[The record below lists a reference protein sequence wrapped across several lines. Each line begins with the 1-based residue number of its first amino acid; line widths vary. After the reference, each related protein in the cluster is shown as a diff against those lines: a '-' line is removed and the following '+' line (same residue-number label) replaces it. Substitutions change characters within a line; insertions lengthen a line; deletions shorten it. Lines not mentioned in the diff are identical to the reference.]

1 LADNCD
7 TVPRGVEKPLRD
19 APIVTRQ
26 FGHARLDRAFRSL
39 LALLMGGLFAA
50 ALAACDSSPSP
61 TGRADQAPPAATSVG
76 GLEYRLGVGDKV
88 KVVVLGQS
96 DLGGEL
102 EVDAGGK
109 IVVALIGEVAAA
121 GRSVGQ
127 VQDEIRGKFSQGILR
142 EPKVTVQVV
151 GYRPV
156 TVLGQVKQAGRYPFS
171 FGMDVRGAVA
181 MAGGYERRGST
192 DSAIIFRAGQKL
204 EAGPETPLAPGDTI
218 EIPRKFF

>member
-1 LADNCD
+1 M
-7 TVPRGVEKPLRD
+7 TVKSWPC
-19 APIVTRQ
+19 
-26 FGHARLDRAFRSL
+26 FDRALRCL
-39 LALLMGGLFAA
+39 LALLLGGVIVAG
-50 ALAACDSSPSP
+50 LAACESSSRSRNGPAP
-61 TGRADQAPPAATSVG
+61 AGTGTDPGRPAPRQLGVVG

-109 IVVALIGEVAAA
+109 IVVALIGEIQAAT
-121 GRSVGQ
+121 RSVGE
-127 VQDEIRGKFSQGILR
+127 VQNEIRQKFSQGILR
-142 EPKVTVQVV
+142 EPRVTVQVV

-156 TVLGQVKQAGRYPFS
+156 TVLGQVRQPGRYPFS

-192 DSAIIFRAGQKL
+192 DSAVIFRNGQKMDGG
-204 EAGPETPLAPGDTI
+204 AETPLLPGDTV
-218 EIPRKFF
+218 EIPRRFF

>member
-1 LADNCD
+1 M
-7 TVPRGVEKPLRD
+7 TG
-19 APIVTRQ
+19 Q
-26 FGHARLDRAFRSL
+26 FGHARASRALGSL
-39 LALLMGGLFAA
+39 IAVVLGGLMAI
-50 ALAACDSSPSP
+50 ALAACDSSPRSSRNP
-61 TGRADQAPPAATSVG
+61 GGLDAAGRPAPRQLGVVG
-76 GLEYRLGVGDKV
+76 GLEYRLGIGDKV

-109 IVVALIGEVAAA
+109 IVVALIGEITAAT
-121 GRSVGQ
+121 RSVGE
-127 VQDEIRGKFSQGILR
+127 VQNEIRQRFSQGILR
-142 EPKVTVQVV
+142 DPKVTVQVV

-156 TVLGQVKQAGRYPFS
+156 TVLGQVRSPGRYPFS

-192 DSAIIFRAGQKL
+192 DSAIIFRSGQKM
-204 EAGPETPLAPGDTI
+204 EASAETPLLPGDTI

>member
-1 LADNCD
+1 L
-7 TVPRGVEKPLRD
+7 
-19 APIVTRQ
+19 
-26 FGHARLDRAFRSL
+26 SL
-39 LALLMGGLFAA
+39 LLSGLCVF
-50 ALAACDSSPSP
+50 ALAACESSGS
-61 TGRADQAPPAATSVG
+61 GACSGDRSAPRSAGVVG

-96 DLGGEL
+96 ELGGEL

-109 IVVALIGEVAAA
+109 IVVALIGEITAA

-127 VQDEIRGKFSQGILR
+127 VQDEIRAKYSQGILR

-156 TVLGQVKQAGRYPFS
+156 TVLGQVRAPGRYPFS

-192 DSAIIFRAGQKL
+192 DSAVIFRQAQKV
-204 EAGPETPLAPGDTI
+204 EACAETPLLPGDTI
-218 EIPRKFF
+218 EIPRKLF

>member
-1 LADNCD
+1 
-7 TVPRGVEKPLRD
+7 
-19 APIVTRQ
+19 VTSL
-26 FGHARLDRAFRSL
+26 FGHARLGRASFRSL
-39 LALLMGGLFAA
+39 LSLFLGGLVVFALGACESSSRSSRGGGGAERA
-50 ALAACDSSPSP
+50 APRP
-61 TGRADQAPPAATSVG
+61 TFVG
-76 GLEYRLGVGDKV
+76 GLEYRLGIGDKV

-109 IVVALIGEVAAA
+109 IVVALIGEITAAE
-121 GRSVGQ
+121 RSVGQ
-127 VQDEIRGKFSQGILR
+127 VQDEIRAKFAQGILR
-142 EPKVTVQVV
+142 DPKVTVQVV

-156 TVLGQVKQAGRYPFS
+156 TVLGQVRAPGRYPFS

-192 DSAIIFRAGQKL
+192 DSAIIFRAGQQKF
-204 EAGPETPLAPGDTI
+204 EASAETPLLPGDTV

>member
-1 LADNCD
+1 
-7 TVPRGVEKPLRD
+7 
-19 APIVTRQ
+19 VTRQ
-26 FGHARLDRAFRSL
+26 FGSARLGRAFRSF
-39 LALLMGGLFAA
+39 LALLIGVVVATS
-50 ALAACDSSPSP
+50 LAACDSSP
-61 TGRADQAPPAATSVG
+61 PAAPAPGPGAAPSTLTNVG

-127 VQDEIRGKFSQGILR
+127 VQDEIRNKFSQGILR

-156 TVLGQVKQAGRYPFS
+156 TVLGQVRQPGRYPFS

-192 DSAIIFRAGQKL
+192 DNAIIFRAGQKL
-204 EAGPETPLAPGDTI
+204 EASAETPLAPGDTI

>member
-1 LADNCD
+1 M
-7 TVPRGVEKPLRD
+7 TSQYGH
-19 APIVTRQ
+19 TRL
-26 FGHARLDRAFRSL
+26 GRAFVRSL
-39 LALLMGGLFAA
+39 LSLLLGGLAVF
-50 ALAACDSSPSP
+50 ALAACESSSRSSSKA
-61 TGRADQAPPAATSVG
+61 GGSAGGCAGDKSAPRQLGVVG
-76 GLEYRLGVGDKV
+76 GLEYRLGIGDKV

-109 IVVALIGEVAAA
+109 IVVALIGEISAAE
-121 GRSVGQ
+121 RSVGQ

-142 EPKVTVQVV
+142 DPKVTVQVV

-156 TVLGQVKQAGRYPFS
+156 TVLGQVRAPGRYPFS
-171 FGMDVRGAVA
+171 FGMDVRGSVA

-192 DSAIIFRAGQKL
+192 DSAIIFRQSQKL
-204 EAGPETPLAPGDTI
+204 DACAETPLLPGDTI

>member
-1 LADNCD
+1 MA
-7 TVPRGVEKPLRD
+7 
-19 APIVTRQ
+19 I
-26 FGHARLDRAFRSL
+26 
-39 LALLMGGLFAA
+39 
-50 ALAACDSSPSP
+50 ALAACDSSPRSSRNP
-61 TGRADQAPPAATSVG
+61 GGLDAAGRPAPRQLGVVG
-76 GLEYRLGVGDKV
+76 GLEYRLGIGDKV

-109 IVVALIGEVAAA
+109 IVVALIGEITAAT
-121 GRSVGQ
+121 RSVGE
-127 VQDEIRGKFSQGILR
+127 VQNEIRQRFSQGILR
-142 EPKVTVQVV
+142 DPKVTVQVV

-156 TVLGQVKQAGRYPFS
+156 TVLGQVRSPGRYPFS

-192 DSAIIFRAGQKL
+192 DSAIIFRSGQKM
-204 EAGPETPLAPGDTI
+204 EASAETPLLPGDTI

>member
-1 LADNCD
+1 M
-7 TVPRGVEKPLRD
+7 
-19 APIVTRQ
+19 TRPS
-26 FGHARLDRAFRSL
+26 GYASLGRAFRYLRNLSL
-39 LALLMGGLFAA
+39 GGLAVV
-50 ALAACDSSPSP
+50 ALAACDSSPGSGACSGDR
-61 TGRADQAPPAATSVG
+61 TAPRQLGVVG
-76 GLEYRLGVGDKV
+76 GLEYRLGIGDKV

-109 IVVALIGEVAAA
+109 IVVALVGEITAAD
-121 GRSVGQ
+121 RSVGQ
-127 VQDEIRGKFSQGILR
+127 VQDEIRTRFSQGILR

-156 TVLGQVKQAGRYPFS
+156 TVLGQVRSPGRYPFS

-192 DSAIIFRAGQKL
+192 DSAVIFRQAQKV
-204 EAGPETPLAPGDTI
+204 EACAETPLLPGDTI
-218 EIPRKFF
+218 EIPRKLF

>member
-1 LADNCD
+1 MRLGRA
-7 TVPRGVEKPLRD
+7 LRTSLNLLLGG
-19 APIVTRQ
+19 IV
-26 FGHARLDRAFRSL
+26 A
-39 LALLMGGLFAA
+39 LALS
-50 ALAACDSSPSP
+50 ACDSSS
-61 TGRADQAPPAATSVG
+61 GSGGCSADRAMPRSAGVVG
-76 GLEYRLGVGDKV
+76 GLEYRLGIGDRV

-96 DLGGEL
+96 ELGGEL

-109 IVVALIGEVAAA
+109 IVVALIGEVNAA

-127 VQDEIRGKFSQGILR
+127 VQDEIRAKFSQGILR

-156 TVLGQVKQAGRYPFS
+156 TVLGQVRAPGRYPFS

-192 DSAIIFRAGQKL
+192 DSAVIFRQSQKL
-204 EAGPETPLAPGDTI
+204 DACAETPLLPGDTV
-218 EIPRKFF
+218 EVPRKLF